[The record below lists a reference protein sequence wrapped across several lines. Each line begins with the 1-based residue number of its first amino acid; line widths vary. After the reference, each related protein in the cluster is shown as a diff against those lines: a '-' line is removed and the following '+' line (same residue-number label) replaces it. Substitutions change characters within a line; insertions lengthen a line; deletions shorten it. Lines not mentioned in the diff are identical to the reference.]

1 MEYAQNATQD
11 SSSNKVIASPLT
23 LFARVMTSQ
32 MEIVQ
37 IATQDIL
44 LEMGFALFLLEI
56 LIASRKIQMEA
67 A

>member
-1 MEYAQNATQD
+1 MEYAQNATLD
-11 SSSNKVIASPLT
+11 SSSNKVIASLLT
-23 LFARVMTSQ
+23 LFARVMTSL
-32 MEIVQ
+32 MEIAQ

-44 LEMGFALFLLEI
+44 WEMGFALFLLEI